1 MGPPSSPVSQRPSL
15 RLRLTL
21 TTPMVTTERGL
32 LMLSPRPLPRLILP
46 SSMAPTTHTPTLV
59 STVDMPDSDT
69 LMLTMVTTTARG
81 PLMLS
86 PPLLLSPL
94 PMLMPTTATTA
105 MVSGPTTATV
115 WDTEDT
121 LDTTV
126 WATEPSGDRFSP
138 PEVESRSSKRT
149 SLLVI

>member
-1 MGPPSSPVSQRPSL
+1 MD
-15 RLRLTL
+15 TL
-21 TTPMVTTERGL
+21 MPMVTTERGL

-105 MVSGPTTATV
+105 MVPGPTAMV

-121 LDTTV
+121 V
-126 WATEPSGDRFSP
+126 WATGDTSGDKFSP
-138 PEVESRSSKRT
+138 AEVESRSS
-149 SLLVI
+149 

>member
-1 MGPPSSPVSQRPSL
+1 MD
-15 RLRLTL
+15 TL
-21 TTPMVTTERGL
+21 MPMVTTERGL

-46 SSMAPTTHTPTLV
+46 SSIAPMAPTTHTPTLV
-59 STVDMPDSDT
+59 STVDMPDTDT
-69 LMLTMVTTTARG
+69 LTMVSTTARG

-105 MVSGPTTATV
+105 MVPGPTTATV

-126 WATEPSGDRFSP
+126 WATEPTGDRFSP

>member
-1 MGPPSSPVSQRPSL
+1 MGSASAD
-15 RLRLTL
+15 
-21 TTPMVTTERGL
+21 L
-32 LMLSPRPLPRLILP
+32 LPLPRLILP
-46 SSMAPTTHTPTLV
+46 SSIAPMAPTTHTPTPV
-59 STVDMPDSDT
+59 STVDMPDTDT
-69 LMLTMVTTTARG
+69 LTMVSTTARG

-105 MVSGPTTATV
+105 MVPGPTTATTV

-121 LDTTV
+121 TV
-126 WATEPSGDRFSP
+126 WATGDTSGDKFS

-149 SLLVI
+149 SLLVVI

>member
-1 MGPPSSPVSQRPSL
+1 M
-15 RLRLTL
+15 
-21 TTPMVTTERGL
+21 PMVTTERGL

-81 PLMLS
+81 L
-86 PPLLLSPL
+86 
-94 PMLMPTTATTA
+94 LMPTTATTA
-105 MVSGPTTATV
+105 MVPGPTTATTV

-121 LDTTV
+121 TV
-126 WATEPSGDRFSP
+126 WATGDTSGDKFSP
-138 PEVESRSSKRT
+138 AEVESRSSKRT

>member
-1 MGPPSSPVSQRPSL
+1 MVMAPI
-15 RLRLTL
+15 LTPMEATEPMAMDTL
-21 TTPMVTTERGL
+21 MPMVTTERGL

-46 SSMAPTTHTPTLV
+46 SSIAPMVMAPILTPMEATEP
-59 STVDMPDSDT
+59 MAMDT
-69 LMLTMVTTTARG
+69 LMLTMVSTTARG

-86 PPLLLSPL
+86 PPMLL
-94 PMLMPTTATTA
+94 PTTATTA

-126 WATEPSGDRFSP
+126 WA
-138 PEVESRSSKRT
+138 
-149 SLLVI
+149 

>member
-1 MGPPSSPVSQRPSL
+1 MAPI
-15 RLRLTL
+15 LTPMEATEPMAMDTL
-21 TTPMVTTERGL
+21 MPMVTTERGL
-32 LMLSPRPLPRLILP
+32 LMLSPRPLPRLIPP

-105 MVSGPTTATV
+105 MVPGPTTATTV

-126 WATEPSGDRFSP
+126 LATGDTSGDRFS
-138 PEVESRSSKRT
+138 PEVESRSS
-149 SLLVI
+149 

>member
-1 MGPPSSPVSQRPSL
+1 MG
-15 RLRLTL
+15 
-21 TTPMVTTERGL
+21 
-32 LMLSPRPLPRLILP
+32 LPRLILP

-59 STVDMPDSDT
+59 STVDMPDTDT
-69 LMLTMVTTTARG
+69 LTMVSTTARS

-105 MVSGPTTATV
+105 MVPGPTTATTV

-121 LDTTV
+121 TV
-126 WATEPSGDRFSP
+126 WATGDTSGDKFSP
-138 PEVESRSSKRT
+138 AEVESRSSKRT

>member
-1 MGPPSSPVSQRPSL
+1 MGVMAPIL
-15 RLRLTL
+15 
-21 TTPMVTTERGL
+21 TPMEATEPMAMDTLMPMLTTERGL

-46 SSMAPTTHTPTLV
+46 SSIAPMAPTTHTPTLV
-59 STVDMPDSDT
+59 SIVDMSDT
-69 LMLTMVTTTARG
+69 DTLTMVSTTARG

-105 MVSGPTTATV
+105 TV

-126 WATEPSGDRFSP
+126 LATEPTGDKFPP

>member
-1 MGPPSSPVSQRPSL
+1 MAPI
-15 RLRLTL
+15 LTPMEATEPMAMVTL
-21 TTPMVTTERGL
+21 MPMVTTERGL
-32 LMLSPRPLPRLILP
+32 PMLILP
-46 SSMAPTTHTPTLV
+46 SSIAPMAPTTHTPTPV

-105 MVSGPTTATV
+105 MVPGPTTATTV

-121 LDTTV
+121 TV
-126 WATEPSGDRFSP
+126 WATGDTSGDKFSP
-138 PEVESRSSKRT
+138 AEVESRSSKRT

>member
-1 MGPPSSPVSQRPSL
+1 MAPI
-15 RLRLTL
+15 LTPMEATEPMAMDTL
-21 TTPMVTTERGL
+21 MPMVTTERGL

-105 MVSGPTTATV
+105 MVPGPTTATTV

-126 WATEPSGDRFSP
+126 WATEPTGDKLSP
-138 PEVESRSSKRT
+138 PEVESRSS
-149 SLLVI
+149 

>member
-1 MGPPSSPVSQRPSL
+1 MG
-15 RLRLTL
+15 
-21 TTPMVTTERGL
+21 
-32 LMLSPRPLPRLILP
+32 
-46 SSMAPTTHTPTLV
+46 APTTHTPTPV

-94 PMLMPTTATTA
+94 PMLMPTTAT
-105 MVSGPTTATV
+105 VPGPTTATTV
-115 WDTEDT
+115 W
-121 LDTTV
+121 DTTV
-126 WATEPSGDRFSP
+126 WATGDTSGDKFSP
-138 PEVESRSSKRT
+138 AEVESRSSKRT